1 MSYSLRWVSLKTAK
15 ESSRLEKEDLEEK
28 GSKMYT
34 ESRGL
39 PKLVTEAVHERGD
52 TMIGHLGVR
61 QESQG
66 GEGTAAP
73 SIGIHHGQES
83 V

>member
-39 PKLVTEAVHERGD
+39 PKLVTEAVHE
-52 TMIGHLGVR
+52 
-61 QESQG
+61 
-66 GEGTAAP
+66 GE
-73 SIGIHHGQES
+73 I
-83 V
+83 